1 MRIGITSRK
10 YVIMPRAIPSSCCS
24 TLRSSAGMESR
35 SYTFNAGDHR
45 GVDDRFGYARSM
57 GDFPRGRS
65 DSLLDEDL
73 TRNGEE
79 FVILD
84 ELAASHV
91 KASSFQA

>member
-1 MRIGITSRK
+1 MRIGITSRE
-10 YVIMPRAIPSSCCS
+10 YLIMPTAIPSSCCS

-35 SYTFNAGDHR
+35 SSTFNAG
-45 GVDDRFGYARSM
+45 GTIAAKKSCALVGW
-57 GDFPRGRS
+57 
-65 DSLLDEDL
+65 LDEDL

-91 KASSFQA
+91 KASSCQA